1 MHIVGALAVTLAIAF
16 AAACI
21 LPRIRV
27 RNPRKAQFKKGVTT
41 EGDVVKALGMPH
53 ETMQGGLGERSISYR
68 TDKASVVTF
77 RFSPAGKLTGYA
89 KFNPISGRD
98 RSYGRGADDRDRSS
112 GAQ

>member
-1 MHIVGALAVTLAIAF
+1 VIYLAVTFAVTLAIAF

-27 RNPRKAQFKKGVTT
+27 RNTRKAQFKKGATT
-41 EGDVVKALGMPH
+41 EADVVKALGLPH
-53 ETMQGGLGERSISYR
+53 ETMQGSLGERSISYR

-89 KFNPISGRD
+89 RFNPIS
-98 RSYGRGADDRDRSS
+98 DRDRR
-112 GAQ
+112 